1 MKIKIPYDLRM
12 RFLRHEGLS
21 VTQEM
26 IQINMLVGIPIKMPG
41 QKDFEVELDLSYD
54 PYSLNACIDWVNII
68 RTDYTPSYSLYPSYK
83 IDVGGYIGLWP
94 NSINQDC
101 VVTFI
106 MDDFNPSRKHWKDW
120 FIIDEEEIEN
130 APKQPNKLLSN
141 VCNLR

>member
-21 VTQEM
+21 LTQEM
-26 IQINMLVGIPIKMPG
+26 IQINMLAGVPIKAPG
-41 QKDFEVELDLSYD
+41 RKDFEVQLNLSNDLE
-54 PYSLNACIDWVNII
+54 SLKACGKWMNII
-68 RTDYTPSYSLYPSYK
+68 RTDFTVETYK

-101 VVTFI
+101 IVTFT
-106 MDDFNPSRKHWKDW
+106 MDAFDPSRENWKDW

-130 APKQPNKLLSN
+130 APKQPTELLPN
-141 VCNLR
+141 VCDTG